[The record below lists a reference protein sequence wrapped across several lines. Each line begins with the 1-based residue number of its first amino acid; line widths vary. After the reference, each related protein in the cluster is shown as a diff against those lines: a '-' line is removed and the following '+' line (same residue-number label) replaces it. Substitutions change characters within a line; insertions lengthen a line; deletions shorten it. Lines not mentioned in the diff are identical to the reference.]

1 MMGSE
6 NRKPSRSMSSGL
18 KQALQHS
25 GPALIDVVTDPNALS
40 LPSHIEA
47 DQVVGFA
54 IAMGKLV
61 LAGGID
67 EGCRHN

>member
-1 MMGSE
+1 MYE
-6 NRKPSRSMSSGL
+6 F
-18 KQALQHS
+18 QHW

-54 IAMGKLV
+54 IAMGEKPV

-67 EGCRHN
+67 EVVDTIETNIRNI